1 LGEVKAVLER
11 YLELVTDDPE
21 GYKDMAEIL
30 LKIKEKQQAV

>member
-30 LKIKEKQQAV
+30 LEIKEKQQAV